1 MANNPVDELSQREE
15 KKHVFKDS
23 TFDVSNQIKYPK
35 LLF

>member
-23 TFDVSNQIKYPK
+23 TFDVSNQIP
-35 LLF
+35 